1 MSSLLKLARSAAW
14 IPAGA
19 YGLVQRAWAEAHA
32 RGLLR
37 SVSPPVPVISV
48 GNIVMGGSGKTPMV
62 MWLAERLTEDGIRC
76 AVVSRGYKGAYR
88 ERTLTVGDGKGG
100 VPLVSSV
107 LSGDE
112 PWLMAA
118 RLPHI
123 PVIAARKRIDG
134 VELAARKFDCRAAIL
149 DDGFQ
154 HLSLRRSMDIVLMN
168 GRENAMFP
176 QGKLREPF
184 SALTR
189 ADAIVLTGGC
199 DRIPPP
205 AEAYLTHTPVFRS
218 RIEPVAIDVGHERR
232 PLPEW
237 RPSAEVL
244 LASAIAAPGRFRQ
257 SVESLGV
264 TVAHHEVFPDHYRF
278 GDDELRRLLAHA
290 GGRVVLVTEK
300 DWVKMPAWFKSEP
313 ETAAL
318 CIEITIDRAQDLIA
332 LIRHAVG
339 SGMSVDDPALRH

>member
-1 MSSLLKLARSAAW
+1 
-14 IPAGA
+14 
-19 YGLVQRAWAEAHA
+19 
-32 RGLLR
+32 
-37 SVSPPVPVISV
+37 VISV

-62 MWLAERLTEDGIRC
+62 MWLAERLTDYGIRC
-76 AVVSRGYKGAYR
+76 TVVSRGYKGAYR

-100 VPLVSSV
+100 FPLVSPV

-123 PVIAARKRIDG
+123 PVITARKRMDG

-154 HLSLRRSMDIVLMN
+154 HVSLRRSMDIVLMN
-168 GRENAMFP
+168 GREDAMFP
-176 QGKLREPF
+176 HGNLREPF

-218 RIEPVAIDVGHERR
+218 RIEPVAIEAGNERR
-232 PLPEW
+232 SLTEW
-237 RPSAEVL
+237 RPPAEVL
-244 LASAIAAPGRFRQ
+244 LASAIAAPGRFRK
-257 SVESLGV
+257 SVEDLGI
-264 TVAHHEVFPDHYRF
+264 TVAHHEVFPDHHRLS
-278 GDDELRRLLAHA
+278 DNELRRLLAHA
-290 GGRVVLVTEK
+290 GGRPVLVTEK

-318 CIEITIDRAQDLIA
+318 CIEITIECADDLIT
-332 LIRHAVG
+332 LIRRAVG
-339 SGMSVDDPALRH
+339 SDMSVDDPALRH